1 MIINKEIRQFII
13 LDEDNIKNA
22 LSKIEINEHGTIQ
35 IFLKVF

>member
-22 LSKIEINEHGTIQ
+22 LSKIEINEHGMI
-35 IFLKVF
+35 V